1 MAQMVQLTLAAA
13 VVAVILQLALVL
25 LAAQVET
32 AVLE

>member
-25 LAAQVET
+25 LPAQVET
-32 AVLE
+32 VVLE